1 MHLNW
6 GSLSLPR
13 LASALAATRCV
24 CINDIGLA
32 VALARIA
39 ALDVARGCARR
50 AFVGMT
56 VAGSAAAR
64 SAALRGSALYVRCCY
79 KLSNSVMARWCS
91 ETAARAF
98 GE

>member
-56 VAGSAAAR
+56 VAGSAAAQQQEP
-64 SAALRGSALYVRCCY
+64 SAAPWGTRLLGA
-79 KLSNSVMARWCS
+79 
-91 ETAARAF
+91 
-98 GE
+98 

>member
-1 MHLNW
+1 MHSNW
-6 GSLSLPR
+6 GSLSMPR

-24 CINDIGLA
+24 SINDIGLA

-39 ALDVARGCARR
+39 ALDVATDFAGR

-56 VAGSAAAR
+56 VAGSAAAP
-64 SAALRGSALYVRCCY
+64 SATLRGSALSVRCCY
-79 KLSNSVMARWCS
+79 KLTETVMARWCS